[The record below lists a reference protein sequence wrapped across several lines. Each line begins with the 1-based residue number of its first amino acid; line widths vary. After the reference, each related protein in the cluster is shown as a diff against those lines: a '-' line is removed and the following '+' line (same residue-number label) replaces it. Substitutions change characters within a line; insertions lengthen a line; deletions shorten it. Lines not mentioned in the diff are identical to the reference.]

1 MRVSNGNVIK
11 KLSFRSMR
19 VARVRNRVAVTAIA
33 LTAVL
38 FTALFTV
45 ALSFAYSFEQSN
57 FRQVGGYAHGALK
70 YLTKETISVLSN
82 TAIR

>member
-70 YLTKETISVLSN
+70 YLTKEQV
-82 TAIR
+82 

>member
-1 MRVSNGNVIK
+1 MGLWLLYIETGGIMRVSNGNVIK

-19 VARVRNRVAVTAIA
+19 AARVRNRVAVTAIA

-45 ALSFAYSFEQSN
+45 ALSFAYCFWVV
-57 FRQVGGYAHGALK
+57 FGR
-70 YLTKETISVLSN
+70 
-82 TAIR
+82 R

>member
-1 MRVSNGNVIK
+1 MGLWLLYIETGGIMRVSNGNVIK

-45 ALSFAYSFEQSN
+45 ALSFAYSFEQ
-57 FRQVGGYAHGALK
+57 
-70 YLTKETISVLSN
+70 
-82 TAIR
+82 

>member
-1 MRVSNGNVIK
+1 MGLWLLYIETGGIMRVSNGNVIK

-45 ALSFAYSFEQSN
+45 ALSFAYSF
-57 FRQVGGYAHGALK
+57 
-70 YLTKETISVLSN
+70 
-82 TAIR
+82 